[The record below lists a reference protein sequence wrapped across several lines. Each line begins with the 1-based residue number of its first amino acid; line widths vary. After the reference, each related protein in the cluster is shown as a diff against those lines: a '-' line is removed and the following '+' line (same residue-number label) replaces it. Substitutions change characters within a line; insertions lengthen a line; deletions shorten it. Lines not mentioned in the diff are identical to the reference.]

1 MEWRPWLD
9 TLISSEA
16 LERVQEDFLVKGL
29 TVTTWARENQFSK
42 ELVYAV
48 MSGRAKAR
56 RGQSHAIAVRL
67 GLIKS
72 PLSEPEKEKETTP
85 Y

>member
-1 MEWRPWLD
+1 MD
-9 TLISSEA
+9 TLISTGE
-16 LERVQEDFLVKGL
+16 LERVRMDFMVKGL
-29 TVTTWARENQFSK
+29 TVTTWARENQFPR

-67 GLIKS
+67 GLIKL
-72 PLSEPEKEKETTP
+72 PLSEPEKEKEAP
-85 Y
+85 PH

>member
-1 MEWRPWLD
+1 MN
-9 TLISSEA
+9 TLISTGE
-16 LERVQEDFLVKGL
+16 LERVRMDFLVKGL

-85 Y
+85 H